1 MKITKH
7 GKNIKKFVC
16 PKCGCEFEMH
26 IDECKAYIST
36 ALKIF
41 HFYACPEC
49 GMTTYAKD
57 E

>member
-16 PKCGCEFEMH
+16 LKCGCEFEMH
-26 IDECKAYIST
+26 IDECKAYVST